1 MFESEYLSIN
11 TDFTDVTLVVS
22 DDTYGYEVEDEEDDE
37 DESYLESDTSY
48 IFIDKMYPVT
58 KVI

>member
-1 MFESEYLSIN
+1 MFTY
-11 TDFTDVTLVVS
+11 FTDVTLVVS

-48 IFIDKMYPVT
+48 ISIDKMYPVT

>member
-1 MFESEYLSIN
+1 MSESVSKSMFTY
-11 TDFTDVTLVVS
+11 FTDVTLVVS

-48 IFIDKMYPVT
+48 ISIDKMYPVT